1 MMKFLLS
8 FVYHYPLFMA
18 FVWTVGAVVYKL
30 RRTHG
35 FGKSAVPVLK
45 EHPMISVLV
54 PCHNEGAVVR
64 ETMHQLSQLDYPC
77 YEVIAINDG
86 STDNTGDVLEECRH
100 KHNMLRVVTLATNQG
115 KAVALKAG
123 TICSNSE
130 YVVCVDADAFLGKEA
145 LRYIVWHFISSP
157 RVGAVTGNPRIR
169 NRSSL
174 LGKIQVGEYSTIV
187 GMIKRTQRVLG
198 KVFTVSGV
206 VAAFRKRALLDVGF
220 WDDDMVTE
228 DIAISWKLQ
237 TRFWDIRYEE
247 RALCWIL
254 TPETLGGL
262 WKQRL
267 RWAQGGAEVIMKYSH
282 SLLDYRERR
291 MWPVCLE
298 YAVSIAWTF
307 SFFAVVVVAF
317 LNIFLDLPEPYSM
330 ATIMPPEWA
339 GSLLAC
345 VCLFQA
351 SVALS
356 FEHHIEKG
364 IGKYLFWFI
373 WFPVVYWVIGASA
386 AFVGLPMAIF
396 KKRGTRAVWESP
408 DRGIQ

>member
-1 MMKFLLS
+1 MKFLLS

-18 FVWTVGAVVYKL
+18 FVWTVGAVLYRM
-30 RRTHG
+30 RRTRSFKKYG
-35 FGKSAVPVLK
+35 APELT
-45 EHPMISVLV
+45 ETPMVSILV
-54 PCHNEGAVVR
+54 PCHNEGAIVR
-64 ETMHQLSQLDYPC
+64 DTMHYLSQLDYPC
-77 YEVIAINDG
+77 YEIIAIDDG
-86 STDNTGDVLEECRH
+86 STDDTGAVLEACQRDFS
-100 KHNMLRVVTLATNQG
+100 KIRLVTLETNQG

-123 TICSNSE
+123 TLCSNSE
-130 YVVCVDADAFLGKEA
+130 YVVCVDADAFLGKQA
-145 LRYIVWHFISSP
+145 LTYIVWHFITSP

-169 NRSSL
+169 NRSTL

-187 GMIKRTQRVLG
+187 GMIKRTQRMLG

-220 WDDDMVTE
+220 WDEDMVTE

-267 RWAQGGAEVIMKYSH
+267 RWAQGGGEVILHYGR
-282 SLLDYRERR
+282 SLMDYRMRR
-291 MWPVCLE
+291 MWPVLLE

-307 SFFAVVVVAF
+307 CFFTVVVVAI
-317 LNIFLDLPEPYSM
+317 LNVFLDLPEPFNM
-330 ATIMPPEWA
+330 ATVLPPEWA
-339 GSLLAC
+339 GSLLAL

-351 SVALS
+351 AVALS
-356 FEHHIEKG
+356 FEHSIERG
-364 IGKYLFWFI
+364 IGKHLFWFI
-373 WFPVVYWVIGASA
+373 WFPVIYWVIGAAA
-386 AFVGLPMAIF
+386 AFVGLPLAIF

-408 DRGIQ
+408 DRGFV